1 MTYRFV
7 DRLSGKACEVQAG
20 GTLLGRFILEPSGD
34 EAMFLN
40 SVAISE
46 SAYCV
51 PDLRGQWQLLQPGQ
65 ERIEGTISRTQ
76 VLDRLDTSSILDV
89 GTSVEDVISSGGTWL
104 DALGVSPLV
113 PGMSER
119 AELQDF
125 EKVLAE
131 HLGHGRILTTDQ
143 RDFGAYRWKS
153 RKPFH
158 NLLAG

>member
-7 DRLSGKACEVQAG
+7 DRLSGNACEVQAG

-89 GTSVEDVISSGGTWL
+89 GTSVEDVKGRT
-104 DALGVSPLV
+104 
-113 PGMSER
+113 
-119 AELQDF
+119 
-125 EKVLAE
+125 LAE
-131 HLGHGRILTTDQ
+131 IGQDMA
-143 RDFGAYRWKS
+143 DF
-153 RKPFH
+153 
-158 NLLAG
+158 LAFIGGGGGGW